1 MTLKAVGAIPTI
13 YLMLAIDLRKP
24 LHPPASAQPPANRN
38 PDFAS
43 AWAYGFLTRTT
54 QYLNVQTVRSN
65 FVKFFTKNRNPNKLY
80 LTADRSFFLSP
91 GIVLRHYSDPT
102 ARHLKKRPKT
112 WVYTVT
118 ALSKATT
125 RPWVVEFSDL
135 FGKKEFLLKRIFV
148 QKIPVSW
155 FLFRAFFLSRGFGTK
170 PRRRIKKWVKK
181 KYFRLTSSNL

>member
-1 MTLKAVGAIPTI
+1 VTLKAVGAIPTI
-13 YLMLAIDLRKP
+13 YLTLAIDLRKP
-24 LHPPASAQPPANRN
+24 MYPATSKQALINRN

-43 AWAYGFLTRTT
+43 AWAYGFLTNTP
-54 QYLNVQTVRSN
+54 QYLSVQTARSN
-65 FVKFFTKNRNPNKLY
+65 FVKFFTKARNPNKLY

-91 GIVLRHYSDPT
+91 GIVLRHYSDPE

-135 FGKKEFLLKRIFV
+135 FGKKEFLLKRLFV
-148 QKIPVSW
+148 QKIPTSW
-155 FLFRAFFLSRGFGTK
+155 FLFRAFFLSRGFGNK

-181 KYFRLTSSNL
+181 KYFRLTSSTL